1 MDIKPKKK
9 FLENHPRLRKFIDN
23 EISDAMSLR
32 VKMCWIVAIMWV
44 VLQVALLKVVGML
57 LHKAIT
63 DVEMTKQI
71 FAIMKDFYGWANVV
85 FLVWILIYMLG
96 RQNVQFKVLGLIELN
111 ISNNPV
117 KDNLT
122 GASDTELNPNMIIKE
137 HTIVPSGNTR
147 TGE

>member
-63 DVEMTKQI
+63 NVEMTKQI